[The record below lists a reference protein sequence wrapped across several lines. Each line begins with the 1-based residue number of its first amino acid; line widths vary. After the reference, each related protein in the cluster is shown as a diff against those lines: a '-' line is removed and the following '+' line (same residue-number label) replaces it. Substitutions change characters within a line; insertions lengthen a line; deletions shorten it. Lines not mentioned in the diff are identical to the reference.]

1 MRLNPDCI
9 RSLLIAAEERT
20 GYSTFMRYSPDDEIE
35 ILEPF
40 SKEEI
45 LYHIKQ
51 CEMSG
56 LFTKVNWFLG
66 GGCIIND
73 ISPYGHEF
81 LANVRS
87 DTVWNKTK
95 DTAKKVGSFSID
107 TLNKIAI
114 GVVTAIIKEN
124 L

>member
-1 MRLNPDCI
+1 MKLNPDCI

-20 GYSTFMRYSPDDEIE
+20 GFSTFMRYSPNDEIE
-35 ILEPF
+35 VLEPY

-45 LYHIKQ
+45 LYHINQ
-51 CEMSG
+51 CELSG
-56 LFTKVNWFLG
+56 LFTEVSWFFG
-66 GGCIIND
+66 GECLIHD

-81 LANVRS
+81 LANIRS

-95 DTAKKVGSFSID
+95 ETAKKVGSFSID
-107 TLNKIAI
+107 TLSKIAV

-124 L
+124 I